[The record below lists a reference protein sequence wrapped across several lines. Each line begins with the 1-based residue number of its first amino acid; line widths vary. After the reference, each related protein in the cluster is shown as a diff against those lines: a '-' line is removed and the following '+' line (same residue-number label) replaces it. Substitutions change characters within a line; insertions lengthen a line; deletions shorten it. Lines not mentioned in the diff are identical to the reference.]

1 MSTQFP
7 CGNCPGAVFI
17 RLHNQTEYRIPDK
30 YLLADLN
37 IMLYP
42 INTLLVITC
51 QRKPQLALKEVPDN
65 VL

>member
-17 RLHNQTEYRIPDK
+17 RLHYQTEYRIPDK

-37 IMLYP
+37 Y
-42 INTLLVITC
+42 NA
-51 QRKPQLALKEVPDN
+51 LAYKHFVGNNLPKKTSISFERSAR
-65 VL
+65 